1 MIRKFF
7 ILSYFF
13 PLYILLSS
21 TSAAQENIA
30 QKSPYIEEDQISDD
44 ESPHSFFAGA
54 GYGNNMIYMGSNV
67 SQNKPFISGSV
78 TYGFKNRFF
87 ASVSTSHLSA
97 FDPFISFSAFSLS
110 YYQDVNSWFD
120 ISAGLSR
127 YQVQSDLRDTLFSS
141 FFYGYITLGFDWN
154 ILYTTISAG
163 GLFSELNSAYFNL
176 RNSRYFTT
184 PEFFNG
190 KAFVSFDPYVNM
202 LFGTLTKT
210 ISSDGTTIG
219 VSTPFK
225 PGKPSG
231 GSGSGTGTTINFFSL
246 MEVDLGLPVG
256 FNIGKLTMEAE
267 PGYVFPAYSVYSI
280 ESPKGF
286 VLLFNIFYRIF

>member
-1 MIRKFF
+1 
-7 ILSYFF
+7 
-13 PLYILLSS
+13 
-21 TSAAQENIA
+21 
-30 QKSPYIEEDQISDD
+30 
-44 ESPHSFFAGA
+44 
-54 GYGNNMIYMGSNV
+54 MGSNV
-67 SQNKPFISGSV
+67 SNNKPFFSGSL
-78 TYGFKNRFF
+78 TYGYKNEFF

-97 FDPFISFSAFSLS
+97 FEPFISFSAFSLS
-110 YYQDVNSWFD
+110 YYRDVYSWFD

-127 YQVQSDLRDTLFSS
+127 YQVNSNLRDTLFSS

-163 GLFSELNSAYFNL
+163 GLFSELNTAYFNL

-190 KAFVSFDPYVNM
+190 KVFISFDPYVNL

-210 ISSDGTTIG
+210 ITSDGTTIG

-225 PGKPSG
+225 PGRSSGG
-231 GSGSGTGTTINFFSL
+231 GSGSGTGTTTNFFSL
-246 MEVDLGLPVG
+246 MEIDLGLPVG
-256 FNIGKLTMEAE
+256 FNIGKLTLEAE
-267 PGYVFPAYSVYSI
+267 PGYVFPAYSDSVI

>member
-13 PLYILLSS
+13 SLYILLPS
-21 TSAAQENIA
+21 TSAAQENIS

-67 SQNKPFISGSV
+67 SQDKPFISGSL
-78 TYGFKNRFF
+78 TYGYKNEFF

-97 FDPFISFSAFSLS
+97 FEPFISFSALSLS
-110 YYQDVNSWFD
+110 YYHDVNSWFD
-120 ISAGLSR
+120 ISTGLSR
-127 YQVQSDLRDTLFSS
+127 YQVNNDLRDTLFNS
-141 FFYGYITLGFDWN
+141 FFYGYLTLGFDWN

-163 GLFSELNSAYFNL
+163 GLFSEFNSAYFSL

-190 KAFVSFDPYVNM
+190 KAFVSFDPYVNL

-210 ISSDGTTIG
+210 ITSDGTTIG

-231 GSGSGTGTTINFFSL
+231 GSGSGTGTTTNFFSL
-246 MEVDLGLPVG
+246 MEIDLGLPVG
-256 FNIGKLTMEAE
+256 FNIGKLTLEAE